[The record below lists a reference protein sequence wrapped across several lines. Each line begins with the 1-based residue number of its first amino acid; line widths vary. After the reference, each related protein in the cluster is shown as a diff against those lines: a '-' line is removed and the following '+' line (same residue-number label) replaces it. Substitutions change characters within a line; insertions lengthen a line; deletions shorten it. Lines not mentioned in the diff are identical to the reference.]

1 MSFESVARV
10 QVMGVNCIHVY
21 PFKKIVLLIWVL
33 KYSIYSMF
41 CFIKFCKFRVL
52 VYSVLLNFL
61 EYSMFSAIPFC
72 HSASPPFFRI
82 GSTPLKLCW

>member
-10 QVMGVNCIHVY
+10 RVMGVDRIHVY

-52 VYSVLLNFL
+52 VYSVLFL
-61 EYSMFSAIPFC
+61 EYSMFSAIPFR
-72 HSASPPFFRI
+72 HSASPPFCRI
-82 GSTPLKLCW
+82 GSPPLKLCW